1 MIRIKNKANTNA
13 LPFWALILSFI
24 IILGAGH
31 GIIPLGY
38 LEILWLNSLFGA
50 DDFAFSSGITTGVCI
65 ALIGQIPLLTSLFI
79 RDSRDAVW
87 FQVIGVVLL
96 WVSLVFVDSDMD
108 TSIVSSILLASPF
121 LIVSSKLLYRI
132 ADNK

>member
-1 MIRIKNKANTNA
+1 MIRIKNKANNRA

-38 LEILWLNSLFGA
+38 VEILWLNSLFGT
-50 DDFAFSSGITTGVCI
+50 DDFAFSSRNTTGVCI
-65 ALIGQIPLLTSLFI
+65 ALIGQISLLTSLFI
-79 RDSRDAVW
+79 SDNRDTGR
-87 FQVIGVVLL
+87 FQVLGVVLL
-96 WVSLVFVDSDMD
+96 WVSVVFVDGDMD
-108 TSIVSSILLASPF
+108 TSIVSNILLASPF

>member
-1 MIRIKNKANTNA
+1 MLKIKNKAYNRA

-38 LEILWLNSLFGA
+38 VEILWLNSLFGTV
-50 DDFAFSSGITTGVCI
+50 DFAFSSGIIIGVCI
-65 ALIGQIPLLTSLFI
+65 ALLGQISLLTSLFI
-79 RDSRDAVW
+79 RDSRDAVR

-96 WVSLVFVDSDMD
+96 LVSLVIVDSDMD

-121 LIVSSKLLYRI
+121 LIISSKLLYRI